1 MATLDELKSSL
12 RQKAAATSSL
22 RQPLSEAQYRDGF
35 DLLTRG
41 PGCATYQDFI
51 IPRLAEVLQPLFAA
65 RIRVSVLEIGP
76 GPRTVL
82 GYLPRHLRRKIGT
95 YTALEPNGLFATQL
109 RGWIAS
115 SSPTATSSSSS
126 TLPEVGLA
134 EEKESRLP
142 CLESAPDIRNVPF
155 VAQAMETE
163 WDGSTTTATTTTSG
177 LDDHDRKFDLVLFCH
192 SLYGVYPKTAAVRRA
207 IEMLVDL
214 PRDGLVVVFHRHPL
228 DHVVDDDDG
237 LVCHRTATFPTGV
250 VSVPD
255 AGDDNDDDKAALDAF
270 AAFVAGF
277 TTADETTRAAW
288 RGECRALGRR
298 GRLSRG
304 GEPAAPAT
312 AAALV
317 FAAPETMMAF
327 TRAATT
333 ALPELAQAGVPLV
346 LGYGNQPPPLL
357 RTVKNREARVCRPA
371 AIARPTDVGGVQACV
386 RWALRHGVGLT
397 VVGGGHSGH
406 CLRPGVV
413 AVDMGAFDRVSVVA
427 DGHLVWA
434 GAGCT
439 SGDIVRAAM
448 AAGLTVPLGAR
459 PSVGAGLVLQGG
471 IGHLARGYG
480 LACDAIVGA
489 VVVSVASGEVLRV
502 GQVPSQHLPVGAV
515 QCEEEDD
522 LLWALRG
529 AGTNFGI
536 VVGLAL
542 KACAAQTYAVR
553 SWVVPLRNRSDDG
566 RQKLHTFDKLVA
578 SVLPQTC
585 SSDAYLYGS
594 GDGDGLCLGVT
605 LFETSSAG
613 ADSHHASAHTSVLA
627 AVLGPE
633 TSVQRVDDIGVFET
647 DMYMS
652 GMHGGHGGGKT
663 SSFKRCVFL
672 KDIGEAPIADVLV
685 AAVATRPTPLCYL
698 HLLHGGGAIR
708 DVAAD
713 ATAFGCRD
721 WDFACV
727 VTGVWPRDQDGTEAA
742 RAAVGWVYRV
752 VSELLPL
759 TNISSSGVYGADLGP
774 DPRDAPLAVRAF
786 GPNGMRLGRL
796 KQCLDPRNMLAHAC
810 PLPRPPREPKLIVLV
825 TGDHG
830 AGKDYCADVWVSVLT
845 NQGLSARAI
854 SISEATKR
862 EYAATTGANL
872 EHLLRDRDYK
882 EAHRPALTA
891 FFQSQVQQRP
901 RLPDEHFLYGVRNAA
916 ADADVLLITGMRD
929 EAPVPSLAYQV
940 PRSGLLEVRV
950 EASQETRWMRRRN
963 WDTGRDRGSNEDE
976 GGHHPK
982 SDSPPSDHRPC
993 LVFHNDTDGHEVVQG
1008 FAERYLVPFFH
1019 EDRQRLARMVRRIPD
1034 FPREGIEFRHVLDI
1048 AQQPG
1053 GLALCTSLLR
1063 GHFAGNWAEVDVVV
1077 GCEAGG
1083 FVYASALAALVNVR
1097 LALVRQAGKLP
1108 PPTFSVERCSSH
1120 ILSTAFRATTQR
1132 MEMERDVIPR
1142 GAYVLVVDDVLA
1154 TGQTLLAV
1162 LRLLDEAGVGA
1173 KSVAVLVVAEFP
1185 FHQGRKLLR
1194 QHGFGK
1200 VSVQNLLVF
1209 GGA

>member
-1 MATLDELKSSL
+1 MATLEELKSTL

-41 PGCATYQDFI
+41 PGWATYQDFI
-51 IPRLAEVLQPLFAA
+51 IPQLAEVLRPLFAA
-65 RIRVSVLEIGP
+65 RVRVSVLEIGP

-82 GYLPRHLRRKIGT
+82 GYLPRRLRRKIGT

-115 SSPTATSSSSS
+115 SSSSPTATSPSS
-126 TLPEVGLA
+126 TLSKVGLA
-134 EEKESRLP
+134 DEEESRLP
-142 CLESAPDIRNVPF
+142 CLESAPDIRHVPF
-155 VAQAMETE
+155 VAQA
-163 WDGSTTTATTTTSG
+163 TSGG
-177 LDDHDRKFDLVLFCH
+177 LDDLDRKFDLVLFCH
-192 SLYGVYPKTAAVRRA
+192 SLYGMHPKTAAVRRA
-207 IEMLVDL
+207 LEMLVDR

-237 LVCHRTATFPTGV
+237 LLCHRTATFPTGV

-255 AGDDNDDDKAALDAF
+255 ADDDNDDDKAALDAF

-288 RGECRALGRR
+288 RGVCRTLGRR
-298 GRLSRG
+298 GRG
-304 GEPAAPAT
+304 AEPAAA

-346 LGYGNQPPPLL
+346 RLGYGNQPPPPPPP

-413 AVDMGAFDRVSVVA
+413 AVDMHAFDRVSVDA
-427 DGHLVWA
+427 DGPLVWA

-439 SGDIVRAAM
+439 TGDIVRAAM

-471 IGHLARGYG
+471 IGHLARGHG

-502 GQVPSQHLPVGAV
+502 GRVPSQHLPVGAV

-542 KACAAQTYAVR
+542 KACASPTYAVR
-553 SWVVPLRNRSDDG
+553 SWAVPLRNGSDDG
-566 RQKLHTFDKLVA
+566 RQKLHAFDKLVA
-578 SVLPQTC
+578 SVLPRTS

-594 GDGDGLCLGVT
+594 GNGDGLCLGVT
-605 LFETSSAG
+605 LFETSAAG
-613 ADSHHASAHTSVLA
+613 AGSQHGSAHTSVLA

-633 TSVQRVDDIGVFET
+633 TSVQRVDDMGVFET

-652 GMHGGHGGGKT
+652 GFHGGHGGGKT
-663 SSFKRCVFL
+663 SSFKRCAFL

-713 ATAFGCRD
+713 AAAFGCRD

-727 VTGVWPRDQDGTEAA
+727 VTGVWPRDQDGTEAS

-759 TNISSSGVYGADLGP
+759 TNSSTGGVYGADLGP
-774 DPRDAPLAVRAF
+774 DPRDALLAVRAF
-786 GPNGMRLGRL
+786 GPNGVRLGRL
-796 KQCLDPRNMLAHAC
+796 KQSLDPRNVLAHAC

-830 AGKDYCADVWVSVLT
+830 AGKDYCADVWVSVLAS
-845 NQGLSARAI
+845 QGLSARAI
-854 SISEATKR
+854 SISEATKH
-862 EYAATTGANL
+862 EYAAATGANL
-872 EHLLRDRDYK
+872 ERLLRVRDYK

-891 FFQSQVQQRP
+891 FFQSQVQRRP
-901 RLPDEHFLYGVRNAA
+901 RLPEEHFLHGVRNA

-929 EAPVPSLAYQV
+929 EAPVPSLAHQV
-940 PRSGLLEVRV
+940 PRGGLLEVRA
-950 EASQETRWMRRRN
+950 EARQETRGMRRRN
-963 WDTGRDRGSNEDE
+963 LDTGRDSGGNEDE
-976 GGHHPK
+976 GGHDPK
-982 SDSPPSDHRPC
+982 SDSTPSGHRSC
-993 LVFHNDTDGHEVVQG
+993 LVFHNDTNGHEAAQA

-1019 EDRQRLARMVRRIPD
+1019 EDRQRLSRMVRCIPN

-1048 AQQPG
+1048 AQRPG

-1083 FVYASALAALVNVR
+1083 FVFASALAALVNVR

-1120 ILSTAFRATTQR
+1120 ISSMAVRDTTQR

-1142 GAYVLVVDDVLA
+1142 GAFVLVVDDVLA

-1162 LRLLDEAGVGA
+1162 LRLLDKAGVGA
-1173 KSVAVLVVAEFP
+1173 ERVAVLVVAEFP
-1185 FHQGRKLLR
+1185 FHQGRKLLW
-1194 QHGFGK
+1194 QHGFGR
-1200 VSVQNLLVF
+1200 VSVQSLLVF

>member
-1 MATLDELKSSL
+1 MATLDELKSAL

-41 PGCATYQDFI
+41 PGWTTYQDFI

-82 GYLPRHLRRKIGT
+82 GYLPRRLRRKIGT
-95 YTALEPNGLFATQL
+95 YTALEPNSLFATQL

-115 SSPTATSSSSS
+115 SSSPTATSSSSS
-126 TLPEVGLA
+126 TLSKVGLA
-134 EEKESRLP
+134 EEEESRLP
-142 CLESAPDIRNVPF
+142 CLESAPDIRHIPF
-155 VAQAMETE
+155 VTQAMETE
-163 WDGSTTTATTTTSG
+163 RDGSTTTTTKTTTSGG

-192 SLYGVYPKTAAVRRA
+192 SLYGVHPKTAAVRRA
-207 IEMLVDL
+207 LEMLVDL

-228 DHVVDDDDG
+228 DPVVDDDDG

-255 AGDDNDDDKAALDAF
+255 ADDDSDDDKAALDAF

-288 RGECRALGRR
+288 RGVCRDLGRR
-298 GRLSRG
+298 GRLY
-304 GEPAAPAT
+304 P
-312 AAALV
+312 AALV

-346 LGYGNQPPPLL
+346 LGHGNQPPSL
-357 RTVKNREARVCRPA
+357 RTVKNREARVCRPT

-413 AVDMGAFDRVSVVA
+413 AVDMDAFDRVSVVA
-427 DGHLVWA
+427 DGPLVWA

-439 SGDIVRAAM
+439 TGDIVRAAM

-502 GQVPSQHLPVGAV
+502 GRVPSQHLPVGAV

-578 SVLPQTC
+578 SVLPQTS

-594 GDGDGLCLGVT
+594 GNGDGLCLGVT
-605 LFETSSAG
+605 LFETSAAG
-613 ADSHHASAHTSVLA
+613 ADNHHGSAHASVLA

-672 KDIGEAPIADVLV
+672 KDIGEAPIADALV

-713 ATAFGCRD
+713 AAAFGSRD

-752 VSELLPL
+752 MSELLPL
-759 TNISSSGVYGADLGP
+759 TSSSSSGVYGADLGP
-774 DPRDAPLAVRAF
+774 DPRDAPLVVRAF
-786 GPNGMRLGRL
+786 GPNGVRLGRL
-796 KQCLDPRNMLAHAC
+796 KQSLDPRNVLAHAC

-845 NQGLSARAI
+845 NKGLSARAI

-862 EYAATTGANL
+862 EYAAATGAKL
-872 EHLLRDRDYK
+872 ERLLRDRDCK

-891 FFQSQVQQRP
+891 FFQSQVQRQP
-901 RLPDEHFLYGVRNAA
+901 RLPEEHFLHGVRNAA
-916 ADADVLLITGMRD
+916 ADTNVLLITGMRD
-929 EAPVPSLAYQV
+929 EAPVSSLAHQV

-950 EASQETRWMRRRN
+950 EASQETR
-963 WDTGRDRGSNEDE
+963 RGGPSS
-976 GGHHPK
+976 K
-982 SDSPPSDHRPC
+982 SDSTPSDHRPC
-993 LVFHNDTDGHEVVQG
+993 LVFHNDTNGHEAVQD

-1019 EDRQRLARMVRRIPD
+1019 EDRQRLARMVRRIPN

-1048 AQQPG
+1048 AQRPG

-1063 GHFAGNWAEVDVVV
+1063 SHFAGNWAEVEVVV

-1083 FVYASALAALVNVR
+1083 FVYASALAGLVNVR

-1108 PPTFSVERCSSH
+1108 PPTFSVERFSSH
-1120 ILSTAFRATTQR
+1120 ISSMAFRDTTQR
-1132 MEMERDVIPR
+1132 IEIERDVIPR
-1142 GAYVLVVDDVLA
+1142 GAFVLVVDDVLA

-1162 LRLLDEAGVGA
+1162 LRLLDKAGVGA
-1173 KSVAVLVVAEFP
+1173 ESVAVLVVAEFP

-1194 QHGFGK
+1194 QHGFGR